1 MNMNFKGDAR
11 ALNIVHFQKGKVFWN
26 QLDEIYHFSWVHK
39 ETKKLHFQREPP
51 IDWRIQIT
59 CLASYANKKRESQ
72 SRDLNMLH
80 IWAWLN

>member
-39 ETKKLHFQREPP
+39 QTKKLHFQREPP
-51 IDWRIQIT
+51 TETVGCLQKQLAINIIIRI
-59 CLASYANKKRESQ
+59 LVV
-72 SRDLNMLH
+72 LH
-80 IWAWLN
+80 NICTFE